1 VLFNVILGLKT
12 EAEDHV
18 QGIRDDDDVIDTTQ
32 FLVGVTLPHIWVDA
46 VVNLEIGGMRLVIRR
61 TTSNREDRMASIALA
76 CNTGG
81 LGT

>member
-12 EAEDHV
+12 ETGDHV
-18 QGIRDDDDVIDTTQ
+18 QGIRDNDDLIDTTQ

-76 CNTGG
+76 
-81 LGT
+81 